1 MINHE
6 YFELFNKNSVDKQ
19 LVISFD
25 GGELTNTELHQQN
38 FELTESICSDSEL
51 RFGRCEASEVK
62 FRITNTLP
70 LRNKEIEIKTYLDGD
85 RSKIFSYGK
94 YKVYSDTLTADK
106 MFRDIIAYDKMH
118 EIINMNVADWYNSLD
133 FPINLNTF
141 RNLFFL
147 HVGVGWDIKDGG
159 LMNDDIIIEKTI
171 DPTELSG
178 KTVIEGICELNGCFG
193 RIGRNGRFQFVF
205 LKQNVEGLYPSNTLY
220 PKDDLFPKKVET
232 IDVGKNTYINC
243 TYQDFKT
250 KSIDKL
256 QIRKEENDIGVVVGE
271 GNNTYIIQDNFL
283 VYGKNESDLRTIANR
298 ILRNISKISYR
309 PFNANSI
316 GNPCLEPGDVIRLVT
331 RYEMVESYILRRK
344 LKGIQALKDNYSADG
359 KEELSEKVN
368 SVSNTIVQ
376 LKGKTNEL
384 ERTIDETKS
393 TISDVETGLES
404 KITQTASN
412 LSSEIEDTKNGL
424 QSQITQTAS
433 NLSSEIEDTKNG
445 LQSQITQ
452 TASNLSSEIEDTK
465 NGLQSQITQ
474 TASNLSSEIEDT
486 KNGLSSRIEQTIKS
500 ITLNISNEEKT
511 AGIVIA
517 FENEK
522 GQKQEVSGKIE
533 MTGIVTFNNLSESG
547 QTVING
553 SNITTGTINCNLLNG
568 GVIKGQSIEGG
579 TVKGTDIT
587 GSTFSGGVFKSESG
601 NYKTEISSGIASTT
615 LIRLIPPASGSGFVP
630 GISRLNQALT
640 GAISGIYFYD
650 DGTVAVDGD
659 LKIGLNATKKL
670 YASAVYS
677 DAGVLGTESVRP
689 TENETISCGRSSYKW
704 SSVYAKDGT
713 INTSDKNLKKDF
725 ENFSEQYEDLF
736 FKLTPTLYKFNDG
749 IRKHTGFVSQD
760 VENAMTDCG
769 LTDLDFAGFCRDVKT
784 KITIDED
791 GKEIE
796 EPVLDEDGKEQ
807 YIYSLRYSEFIAL
820 NTHMIQKAYEKIEEQ
835 SKEIEEMKNI
845 ISFLFEKIERLGV

>member
-85 RSKIFSYGK
+85 RSKMFSYGK

-118 EIINMNVADWYNSLD
+118 EIINMNVADWYNSLE
-133 FPINLNTF
+133 FPMNLNTF

-147 HVGVGWDIKDGG
+147 HVGVGWDVEDGG

-171 DPTELSG
+171 EPTELSG

-205 LKQNVEGLYPSNTLY
+205 LKQNVGGLYPSNTLY

-250 KSIDKL
+250 KAIDKL
-256 QIRKEENDIGVVVGE
+256 QIRKEENDVGVVVGD
-271 GNNTYIIQDNFL
+271 GDNTYIIQDNFL
-283 VYGKNESDLRTIANR
+283 VYGKNESDLRNIANR

-316 GNPCLEPGDVIRLVT
+316 GNPCLEPGDAIRLVT

-404 KITQTASN
+404 KITQTASS

-424 QSQITQTAS
+424 ESQITQTAS
-433 NLSSEIEDTKNG
+433 S
-445 LQSQITQ
+445 
-452 TASNLSSEIEDTK
+452 LSSEIEDTK

-533 MTGIVTFNNLSESG
+533 MTGIVTFKNLSESG

-553 SNITTGTINCNLLNG
+553 SNITTGTINCSLLKG
-568 GVIKGQSIEGG
+568 GTINGQSIKGG
-579 TVKGTDIT
+579 TVE
-587 GSTFSGGVFKSESG
+587 GSTITGGVFKSESG

-659 LKIGLNATKKL
+659 LKIGLTATKKL
-670 YASAVYS
+670 NASAVYS

>member
-424 QSQITQTAS
+424 
-433 NLSSEIEDTKNG
+433 
-445 LQSQITQ
+445 
-452 TASNLSSEIEDTK
+452 
-465 NGLQSQITQ
+465 
-474 TASNLSSEIEDT
+474 
-486 KNGLSSRIEQTIKS
+486 SSRIEQTIKS

>member
-70 LRNKEIEIKTYLDGD
+70 LRNKEIEIKTYLDGN
-85 RSKIFSYGK
+85 RSKMFSYGK

-118 EIINMNVADWYNSLD
+118 EIINMNVADWYNSLK
-133 FPINLNTF
+133 FPMNLNTF

-147 HVGVGWDIKDGG
+147 HVGVEWDVEDGD

-171 DPTELSG
+171 EPTELSG

-193 RIGRNGRFQFVF
+193 RIGRNGIFQFVF

-250 KSIDKL
+250 KEIDKL
-256 QIRKEENDIGVVVGE
+256 QIRKEENDVGVVVGE
-271 GNNTYIIQDNFL
+271 GDNTYIIQDNFL
-283 VYGKNESDLRTIANR
+283 VYGKSESDLRTIANR
-298 ILRNISKISYR
+298 ILRTISKISYR

-344 LKGIQALKDNYSADG
+344 LKGIQSLKDNYSADG

-393 TISDVETGLES
+393 TITDVEKGLES
-404 KITQTASN
+404 KITQTSSS
-412 LSSEIEDTKNGL
+412 LSAEIEDTKNGL
-424 QSQITQTAS
+424 QSQITQNAEMISTEVTRAKGAEG
-433 NLSSEIEDTKNG
+433 NLSTR
-445 LQSQITQ
+445 ITQ
-452 TASNLSSEIEDTK
+452 TADSITSEVTRATK
-465 NGLQSQITQ
+465 AEGS
-474 TASNLSSEIEDT
+474 
-486 KNGLSSRIEQTIKS
+486 LSSRIEQTVKS
-500 ITLNISNEEKT
+500 ITLNISNGEKT
-511 AGIVIA
+511 AGIVIG

-533 MTGIVTFNNLSESG
+533 MTGIVTFKNLSESG

-553 SNITTGTINCNLLNG
+553 SNITTGTINCDLLNG
-568 GVIKGQSIEGG
+568 GVINGQSIKGG
-579 TVKGTDIT
+579 TVE
-587 GSTFSGGVFKSESG
+587 GSTITGGVFRSEGG
-601 NYKTEISSGIASTT
+601 NYLTEIASGIAATT
-615 LIRLIPPASGSGFVP
+615 LIRLIAPDVTGFTP
-630 GISRLNQALT
+630 GISRLNQGQTAV
-640 GAISGIYFYD
+640 ISGLYFPS
-650 DGTVAVDGD
+650 DGKVVVDAPLYVGFNGV
-659 LKIGLNATKKL
+659 KNA
-670 YASAVYS
+670 YMNSAYS
-677 DAGVLGTESVRP
+677 SGCVLGVESCRP
-689 TENETISCGRSSYKW
+689 IEDGGATSGKSSYRW
-704 SSVYAKDGT
+704 SAVYAKDGE
-713 INTSDKNLKKDF
+713 IQTSDKNLKKDF
-725 ENFSEQYEDLF
+725 ESISEQYENMF
-736 FKLTPTLYKFNDG
+736 FKLNPLIYKFKDG
-749 IRKHTGFVSQD
+749 IRKHSGFISQEVMD
-760 VENAMTDCG
+760 SMSECG
-769 LTDLDFAGFCRDVKT
+769 LTDLDFAGFCRDKKT
-784 KITIDED
+784 EFVIDEN
-791 GKEIE
+791 GKEVE
-796 EPVLDEDGKEQ
+796 KLVLDENGNEQ
-807 YIYSLRYSEFIAL
+807 YICSLRYNEFIAL
-820 NTHMIQKAYEKIEEQ
+820 NTHMIQQAYKKIEEQ

>member
-85 RSKIFSYGK
+85 RSKMFSYGK

-106 MFRDIIAYDKMH
+106 MFRDIIAYDKMR
-118 EIINMNVADWYNSLD
+118 EILNANVADWYNSLT
-133 FPINLNTF
+133 FPMSLNQF
-141 RNLFFL
+141 RNSFL
-147 HVGVGWDIKDGG
+147 TYFGVEWDVEDGG
-159 LMNDDIIIEKTI
+159 LTNDDIIIQKTI
-171 DPTELSG
+171 EPTELSG

-250 KSIDKL
+250 KAIDKL
-256 QIRKEENDIGVVVGE
+256 QIRKGENDVGVVVGE
-271 GNNTYIIQDNFL
+271 GDNTYIIQDNFL

-298 ILRNISKISYR
+298 ILKTISKISYR

-316 GNPCLEPGDVIRLVT
+316 GNPCFEPGDVIRLVT

-368 SVSNTIVQ
+368 SVSNTIIQ

-393 TISDVETGLES
+393 TINDVETGLES
-404 KITQTASN
+404 
-412 LSSEIEDTKNGL
+412 
-424 QSQITQTAS
+424 QITQTAS
-433 NLSSEIEDTKNG
+433 S
-445 LQSQITQ
+445 
-452 TASNLSSEIEDTK
+452 
-465 NGLQSQITQ
+465 
-474 TASNLSSEIEDT
+474 LSSEIEDT
-486 KNGLSSRIEQTIKS
+486 KNGLSSRIEQTVKS
-500 ITLNISNEEKT
+500 ITLNISNGEKT
-511 AGIVIA
+511 AGIVIT

-533 MTGIVTFNNLSESG
+533 MTGIVTFKNLSESG

-568 GVIKGQSIEGG
+568 GVINGQSIKGG
-579 TVKGTDIT
+579 TIE
-587 GSTFSGGVFKSESG
+587 GSTIYGGTIKSENE
-601 NYKTEISSGIASTT
+601 NYVTEITSGVETTT
-615 LIRLIPPASGSGFVP
+615 LIRLIEPKSSGFIP
-630 GISRLNQALT
+630 GISRLNESKDAS
-640 GAISGIYFYD
+640 ISGLYFLS
-650 DGTVAVDGD
+650 DGKVVVDAPLYVGFNGV
-659 LKIGLNATKKL
+659 KNAYMK
-670 YASAVYS
+670 SAYS
-677 DAGVLGTESVRP
+677 SGCVLGVESCRP
-689 TENETISCGRSSYKW
+689 IEDGGATSGKSSYRW
-704 SSVYAKDGT
+704 SAVYAKDGE
-713 INTSDKNLKKDF
+713 IQTSDKNLKKDF
-725 ENFSEQYEDLF
+725 ESISEQYENMF
-736 FKLTPTLYKFNDG
+736 FKLNPLIYKFKDG
-749 IRKHTGFVSQD
+749 IRKHSGFISQEVMD
-760 VENAMTDCG
+760 SMSECG
-769 LTDLDFAGFCRDVKT
+769 LTDLDFAGFCRDKKT
-784 KITIDED
+784 EFVIDEN
-791 GKEIE
+791 GKEVE
-796 EPVLDEDGKEQ
+796 KLVLDENGNEQ
-807 YIYSLRYSEFIAL
+807 YICSLRYNEFIAL
-820 NTHMIQKAYEKIEEQ
+820 NTHMIQKAYKKIEEQ

>member
-232 IDVGKNTYINC
+232 IDVGRNTYINC

-298 ILRNISKISYR
+298 ILRNISKIYYR

-433 NLSSEIEDTKNG
+433 S
-445 LQSQITQ
+445 
-452 TASNLSSEIEDTK
+452 
-465 NGLQSQITQ
+465 
-474 TASNLSSEIEDT
+474 LSSEIEDT

-689 TENETISCGRSSYKW
+689 TENETISCGSSSYKW
-704 SSVYAKDGT
+704 STVYAKDGT

>member
-6 YFELFNKNSVDKQ
+6 YFELFNKNSIDKQ

-62 FRITNTLP
+62 FRVTNTLP
-70 LRNKEIEIKTYLDGD
+70 LRNKEIEIKTYLDGN
-85 RSKIFSYGK
+85 RSKMFSYGK

-106 MFRDIIAYDKMH
+106 MFRDIIAYDKMR
-118 EIINMNVADWYNSLD
+118 EILNANVADWYNSLK
-133 FPINLNTF
+133 FPTNLNTF

-147 HVGVGWDIKDGG
+147 HLGVEWDIEDGG

-171 DPTELSG
+171 EPTELSG

-250 KSIDKL
+250 KEIDKL
-256 QIRKEENDIGVVVGE
+256 QIRKEENDVGVVVGE

-404 KITQTASN
+404 K
-412 LSSEIEDTKNGL
+412 
-424 QSQITQTAS
+424 
-433 NLSSEIEDTKNG
+433 
-445 LQSQITQ
+445 ITQ

>member
-433 NLSSEIEDTKNG
+433 S
-445 LQSQITQ
+445 
-452 TASNLSSEIEDTK
+452 LSSEIEDTK

-820 NTHMIQKAYEKIEEQ
+820 NTHMIQKLY
-835 SKEIEEMKNI
+835 KENEEMKTEI
-845 ISFLFEKIERLGV
+845 ASLKESVSFLLKEMEILKGQVY

>member
-6 YFELFNKNSVDKQ
+6 YFELFNKNSIDKQ

-62 FRITNTLP
+62 FRVTNTLP
-70 LRNKEIEIKTYLDGD
+70 LRNKEIEIKTYLDGN
-85 RSKIFSYGK
+85 RSKMFSYGK

-106 MFRDIIAYDKMH
+106 MFRDIIAYDKMR
-118 EIINMNVADWYNSLD
+118 EILNANVADWYNSLD

-178 KTVIEGICELNGCFG
+178 KTVIECICELNGCFG

-250 KSIDKL
+250 KEIDKL
-256 QIRKEENDIGVVVGE
+256 QIRKEENDVGVVVGE

-404 KITQTASN
+404 K
-412 LSSEIEDTKNGL
+412 
-424 QSQITQTAS
+424 
-433 NLSSEIEDTKNG
+433 
-445 LQSQITQ
+445 
-452 TASNLSSEIEDTK
+452 
-465 NGLQSQITQ
+465 ITQ

>member
-232 IDVGKNTYINC
+232 IDVGRNTYINC

-298 ILRNISKISYR
+298 ILRNISKIYYR

-433 NLSSEIEDTKNG
+433 S
-445 LQSQITQ
+445 
-452 TASNLSSEIEDTK
+452 
-465 NGLQSQITQ
+465 
-474 TASNLSSEIEDT
+474 LSSEIEDT

-640 GAISGIYFYD
+640 GVISGIYFYD

-689 TENETISCGRSSYKW
+689 TENETISCGSSSYKW
-704 SSVYAKDGT
+704 STVYAKDGT

>member
-38 FELTESICSDSEL
+38 FELIESICSDSEL

-85 RSKIFSYGK
+85 RSKMFSYGK

-147 HVGVGWDIKDGG
+147 HVGVGWDVEDGG

-171 DPTELSG
+171 EPTELSG

-193 RIGRNGRFQFVF
+193 RIGRNGRFQFIF

-250 KSIDKL
+250 KAIDKL

-271 GNNTYIIQDNFL
+271 GDNTYIIQDNFL
-283 VYGKNESDLRTIANR
+283 VYGKNESDLRNIANR

-393 TISDVETGLES
+393 TINDVETGLES

-424 QSQITQTAS
+424 
-433 NLSSEIEDTKNG
+433 
-445 LQSQITQ
+445 
-452 TASNLSSEIEDTK
+452 
-465 NGLQSQITQ
+465 
-474 TASNLSSEIEDT
+474 
-486 KNGLSSRIEQTIKS
+486 SSRIEQTVKS
-500 ITLNISNEEKT
+500 ITLNISNGEKT
-511 AGIVIA
+511 AGIVIT

-522 GQKQEVSGKIE
+522 GQKQEVSGRIE
-533 MTGIVTFNNLSESG
+533 MTGIVTFKNLSESG

-568 GVIKGQSIEGG
+568 GVINGQSIKGG
-579 TVKGTDIT
+579 TVE
-587 GSTFSGGVFKSESG
+587 GSTITGGVFRSEGG
-601 NYKTEISSGIASTT
+601 NYLTEISSGIAATT
-615 LIRLIPPASGSGFVP
+615 LIRLIAPDGTGFTP
-630 GISRLNQALT
+630 GISRLNQEQTAV
-640 GAISGIYFYD
+640 ISGLYFLS
-650 DGTVAVDGD
+650 DGKVAVDAPLYVGFNGV
-659 LKIGLNATKKL
+659 KNA
-670 YASAVYS
+670 YMNSAYS
-677 DAGVLGTESVRP
+677 SGCVLGVESCRP
-689 TENETISCGRSSYKW
+689 IEDGGATSGKSSYRW
-704 SSVYAKDGT
+704 SAVYAKDGE
-713 INTSDKNLKKDF
+713 IQTSDKNLKKDF
-725 ENFSEQYEDLF
+725 ESISEQYENMF
-736 FKLTPTLYKFNDG
+736 FKLNPLIYKFKDG
-749 IRKHTGFVSQD
+749 IRKHSGFISQEVMD
-760 VENAMTDCG
+760 SMSECG
-769 LTDLDFAGFCRDVKT
+769 LTDLDFAGFCRDKKT
-784 KITIDED
+784 EFVIDEN
-791 GKEIE
+791 GKEVE
-796 EPVLDEDGKEQ
+796 KLVLDENGNEQ
-807 YIYSLRYSEFIAL
+807 YICSLRYNEFIAL
-820 NTHMIQKAYEKIEEQ
+820 NTHMIQQAYKKIEEQ

>member
-1 MINHE
+1 M
-6 YFELFNKNSVDKQ
+6 
-19 LVISFD
+19 
-25 GGELTNTELHQQN
+25 
-38 FELTESICSDSEL
+38 
-51 RFGRCEASEVK
+51 
-62 FRITNTLP
+62 
-70 LRNKEIEIKTYLDGD
+70 
-85 RSKIFSYGK
+85 
-94 YKVYSDTLTADK
+94 
-106 MFRDIIAYDKMH
+106 
-118 EIINMNVADWYNSLD
+118 
-133 FPINLNTF
+133 
-141 RNLFFL
+141 
-147 HVGVGWDIKDGG
+147 
-159 LMNDDIIIEKTI
+159 
-171 DPTELSG
+171 
-178 KTVIEGICELNGCFG
+178 
-193 RIGRNGRFQFVF
+193 
-205 LKQNVEGLYPSNTLY
+205 
-220 PKDDLFPKKVET
+220 
-232 IDVGKNTYINC
+232 
-243 TYQDFKT
+243 
-250 KSIDKL
+250 
-256 QIRKEENDIGVVVGE
+256 
-271 GNNTYIIQDNFL
+271 
-283 VYGKNESDLRTIANR
+283 
-298 ILRNISKISYR
+298 
-309 PFNANSI
+309 
-316 GNPCLEPGDVIRLVT
+316 
-331 RYEMVESYILRRK
+331 
-344 LKGIQALKDNYSADG
+344 
-359 KEELSEKVN
+359 
-368 SVSNTIVQ
+368 
-376 LKGKTNEL
+376 
-384 ERTIDETKS
+384 
-393 TISDVETGLES
+393 
-404 KITQTASN
+404 
-412 LSSEIEDTKNGL
+412 

-433 NLSSEIEDTKNG
+433 S
-445 LQSQITQ
+445 
-452 TASNLSSEIEDTK
+452 
-465 NGLQSQITQ
+465 
-474 TASNLSSEIEDT
+474 LSSEIEDT

-640 GAISGIYFYD
+640 GVISGIYFYD

-689 TENETISCGRSSYKW
+689 TENETISCGSSSYKW
-704 SSVYAKDGT
+704 STVYAKDGT

>member
-445 LQSQITQ
+445 L
-452 TASNLSSEIEDTK
+452 
-465 NGLQSQITQ
+465 
-474 TASNLSSEIEDT
+474 
-486 KNGLSSRIEQTIKS
+486 SSRIEQTIKS

>member
-70 LRNKEIEIKTYLDGD
+70 LRNKEIEIKTYLDGN
-85 RSKIFSYGK
+85 RSKMFSYGK

-106 MFRDIIAYDKMH
+106 MFRDIIAYDKMR
-118 EIINMNVADWYNSLD
+118 EILNANVADWYNSLK

-250 KSIDKL
+250 KEIDKL
-256 QIRKEENDIGVVVGE
+256 QIRKEENDVGVVVGE

-404 KITQTASN
+404 K
-412 LSSEIEDTKNGL
+412 
-424 QSQITQTAS
+424 
-433 NLSSEIEDTKNG
+433 
-445 LQSQITQ
+445 ITQ